1 MEERLAGR
9 MSTIG
14 IQTMT
19 FQLDTSGAVI
29 GAVSWNSQEGQLA
42 RHREIMHRRPHGETI
57 WSDLSP
63 FTQGYIEA
71 LFASLPGLDQQ
82 GRMIPRHPDVAHGGV
97 HVMGFSDLAPETLAR
112 IIADCASFENIAG
125 GVGQKTGLTEGRRFW
140 EGQQRGMSGALGA
153 AFPPQTVQLGDD
165 GKVKFA

>member
-1 MEERLAGR
+1 
-9 MSTIG
+9 
-14 IQTMT
+14 MT

-71 LFASLPGLDQQ
+71 LFASKPLMELPQNGDD
-82 GRMIPRHPDVAHGGV
+82 RPRPAP
-97 HVMGFSDLAPETLAR
+97 GFRHLASETLAR
-112 IIADCASFENIAG
+112 IIADCAAMEANKGKPGSREDGADCWAG
-125 GVGQKTGLTEGRRFW
+125 RQEGRKPGDF
-140 EGQQRGMSGALGA
+140 SPHP
-153 AFPPQTVQLGDD
+153 FPPLTVQLGDD
-165 GKVKFA
+165 GKVRFA